1 MHKFEV
7 PKKAHG
13 DLIGRGGSHIRQI
26 QGAGVRVKIPNRDSP
41 ERTVTVEGTD
51 ADVAAAKQLMEQ
63 FLGWHIGTE
72 PLGLLII
79 KVPSKFHGRLIGS
92 GRSKLDAL
100 EAKHGCNMHLPRRGG
115 GDNVELEGPP
125 AKIGGLKEAIEIE
138 VGQECEVVHSYMPEG
153 GKVALPVNTAPPVSF
168 DPAAVGV
175 LNEVLFFE
183 LGYSEPMLERFLDF
197 FRSAAVSI
205 DVCVFS
211 LTHNA
216 IAHVL
221 LCAHKR
227 GVKVR
232 LISDD
237 DQAEA
242 RGSDVDRL
250 AENGIPVRKDN
261 TQNHMHHKF
270 SVIDNMCVLNGSFN
284 YTVGAEK
291 GNEENVL
298 ITNTEELVKSYA
310 QHFDK
315 LWAKYA

>member
-1 MHKFEV
+1 M
-7 PKKAHG
+7 P
-13 DLIGRGGSHIRQI
+13 RW
-26 QGAGVRVKIPNRDSP
+26 
-41 ERTVTVEGTD
+41 
-51 ADVAAAKQLMEQ
+51 Q

-175 LNEVLFFE
+175 LNEVRSGLRQLPFGLAFGRAVCRRGALAAALPWCPRGRPAAGLAGRVPPHSRQAGPCGRWLPLSTRTWVLLPLTRDRHGRCLGGGVRQVLFFE

-237 DQAEA
+237 DQASERA
-242 RGSDVDRL
+242 L
-250 AENGIPVRKDN
+250 
-261 TQNHMHHKF
+261 
-270 SVIDNMCVLNGSFN
+270 L
-284 YTVGAEK
+284 
-291 GNEENVL
+291 
-298 ITNTEELVKSYA
+298 
-310 QHFDK
+310 
-315 LWAKYA
+315 